1 MPAGS
6 SRDERLDP
14 FALPL
19 RFEVAD
25 RSGDERVQLVEL
37 QRERVVLRR
46 AWGGAK
52 TVLEL
57 PVASYLGVAIRLEP
71 PTHSTTGAVVLVLEH
86 PDPRLSL
93 PLCRTRDLTD
103 IIAEWQTWGH
113 ALRLPLLVGEADGGL
128 RAPLGA
134 VAAGPPIARR
144 RRRTA
149 RTARRTARRRRS
161 VAATAPVV
169 HRGEREIIART

>member
-1 MPAGS
+1 M
-6 SRDERLDP
+6 
-14 FALPL
+14 
-19 RFEVAD
+19 
-25 RSGDERVQLVEL
+25 QLVEL

-46 AWGGAK
+46 AWRGAK

-71 PTHSTTGAVVLVLEH
+71 PTRTTAGAVALVLEH

-93 PLCRTRDLTD
+93 PLYRACDLTD
-103 IIAEWQTWGH
+103 IIAEWRAWGH
-113 ALRLPLLVGEADGGL
+113 ALRLPLLLAEPDGGL
-128 RAPLGA
+128 HAQLGT
-134 VAAGPPIARR
+134 VAAGMPIARR
-144 RRRTA
+144 RRRIA

-161 VAATAPVV
+161 VAFTAPVV